1 MIFSLLH
8 STSERYH
15 NGGCIGRN
23 ELGITTKTSVEDCAK
38 ACDEELSCVSFE
50 YKRGSTTCNLSSSCD
65 HYTLKVND
73 PDNDYLWYLNIPD
86 GLLTHTIQGGNA
98 YLWLINEIVPTNSPS
113 SSPTSL
119 SPTASPVKS
128 PLGRLGGGEPTTPA
142 TYYMG
147 YNTGGCSGRNELGII
162 TKPVVEECAAACDA
176 LPDCVSFEYKRGS
189 TNCNLSSTCDNF
201 ELTVNQ
207 PGNSY
212 HWYVK
217 VNNEVIASE
226 NPAPYAYLWLLD
238 NLSEGVVVTPPSNVI
253 TTKYY
258 IGYSTGGCSGRNEL
272 GITTKPSVEDCASAC
287 DALSDCVSFEYKRSQ
302 TSCMFSS
309 TCSNFG
315 LTVNQPGNSYMWY
328 EKATGYT
335 THVATGG
342 NAYLW
347 LMS

>member
-1 MIFSLLH
+1 M
-8 STSERYH
+8 
-15 NGGCIGRN
+15 C
-23 ELGITTKTSVEDCAK
+23 
-38 ACDEELSCVSFE
+38 
-50 YKRGSTTCNLSSSCD
+50 
-65 HYTLKVND
+65 
-73 PDNDYLWYLNIPD
+73 
-86 GLLTHTIQGGNA
+86 
-98 YLWLINEIVPTNSPS
+98 
-113 SSPTSL
+113 
-119 SPTASPVKS
+119 
-128 PLGRLGGGEPTTPA
+128 
-142 TYYMG
+142 
-147 YNTGGCSGRNELGII
+147 CS
-162 TKPVVEECAAACDA
+162 CDA

-238 NLSEGVVVTPPSNVI
+238 SLSGGVVTPPSNVI

-302 TSCMFSS
+302 TNCMLSS
-309 TCSNFG
+309 TCANFG

-328 EKATGYT
+328 KKATGYT